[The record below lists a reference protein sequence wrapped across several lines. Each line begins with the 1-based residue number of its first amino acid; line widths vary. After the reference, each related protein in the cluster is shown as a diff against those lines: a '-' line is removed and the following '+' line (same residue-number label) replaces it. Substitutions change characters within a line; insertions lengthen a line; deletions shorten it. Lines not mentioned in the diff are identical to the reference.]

1 MSTGFTERRGG
12 MRYRHTWPGFLLL
25 GSLVVLL
32 VTLLTWGN
40 HFLTPGPAGG
50 MRRLL
55 QVGTDA
61 PPPPGAEP
69 DARDLAVAAA
79 GSGRSAFPA
88 SDMPDGVQ
96 PGMSIPGAGAAPTPA
111 VPAAASPRF
120 RYALD
125 LGTFALD
132 EEAERTEA
140 QLNEAGFSTVRFR
153 LQAPARLFAVNV
165 RRPVGAAPLPG
176 ESARAGEVDGMVKV
190 ARALPLRSAVELAG
204 RLRASG
210 FDAQIVA
217 EASTRGQLTL
227 RHGAFTSREE
237 AQSASRKV
245 SALGVPNEVV
255 RVEVTLTTQN

>member
-1 MSTGFTERRGG
+1 MATGFTERRGG

-32 VTLLTWGN
+32 VILLTWGN

-61 PPPPGAEP
+61 PLSPGAEP
-69 DARDLAVAAA
+69 VARDPAIAEA
-79 GSGRSAFPA
+79 GIGRTGFPA
-88 SDMPDGVQ
+88 SDMPDGIQ
-96 PGMSIPGAGAAPTPA
+96 PGMSIPGAGAAPA

-140 QLNEAGFSTVRFR
+140 ELNEAGFSTARFR

-176 ESARAGEVDGMVKV
+176 ENARSGEAEGMVKV